1 VEKGHGRIE
10 TRRCEVFAKGI
21 MVDEEGTWAGL
32 RSVAKVTATRE
43 WPAKP
48 EKNSTEVRYYISSL
62 DVHEDFN
69 RHIRSHWAV
78 ENNLHCVLD
87 MVLREDEQRKREK
100 HAAENF
106 STVQKIA
113 LNLLKKNAGT
123 ESLRS
128 KRLKADWDKNFLL
141 ELLKI

>member
-1 VEKGHGRIE
+1 
-10 TRRCEVFAKGI
+10 

-48 EKNSTEVRYYISSL
+48 EKNSAEVRYYISSL

-78 ENNLHCVLD
+78 ENNLRWVLD
-87 MVLREDEQRKREK
+87 MVFREDEQRKREK

-106 STVQKIA
+106 STAQKIS

-128 KRLKADWDKNFLL
+128 KRLKAAWDKNFLL